1 MKAKR
6 IAPFLL
12 ALFLSLLFCITA
24 AFAVPGNDPTGDTS
38 MDTEVSIVDEEKES
52 TGLVSKSLMIKG
64 GIALGVGVVMY
75 VAISIKSR
83 NK

>member
-6 IAPFLL
+6 ITPFLL
-12 ALFLSLLFCITA
+12 ALFLSLLLCMTS
-24 AFAVPGNDPTGDTS
+24 AFAVPSNDPPGDTN
-38 MDTEVSIVDEEKES
+38 TTVSTVDEEKES

-64 GIALGVGVVMY
+64 GIALGVGVVLY